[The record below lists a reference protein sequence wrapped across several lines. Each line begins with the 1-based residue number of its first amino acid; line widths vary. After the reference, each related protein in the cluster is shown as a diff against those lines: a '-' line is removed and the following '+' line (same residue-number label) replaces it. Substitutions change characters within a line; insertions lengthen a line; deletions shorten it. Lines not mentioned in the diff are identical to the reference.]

1 MVSVIDFDD
10 EERFQVRV
18 AWLYHVE
25 GMTQG
30 AIADHLRVT
39 RLKVN
44 RALRDAMRS
53 GVVRVTIHSRYAPC
67 ADLEAK
73 VKARF
78 GLQDAAIAPQPSD
91 DANVQPIVGFELGR
105 YLAELLQDR
114 TIKLFG
120 IAWGNTLNFA
130 ARAIPPGKREDL
142 EIVSVMGGLPK
153 GSDVNSFEITTRL
166 ADLCGAK
173 RTYLT
178 APLYASTEQSRDTI
192 MVQEVFQEVLTK
204 IRQAD
209 AIAMGLGDMSKRSL
223 LIRDGLPKDVE
234 VADLVAAGAVGDML
248 GYFIDESGKLIDHSI
263 NRRVIG
269 IDPFELRSMPNAILA
284 AGGQHKVKVISAAL
298 QTGIFDVFVSDQRTA
313 ESVLNFVDQNQRPPP
328 SRR

>member
-1 MVSVIDFDD
+1 MTSVTDFDP

-25 GMTQG
+25 GLTQG
-30 AIADHLRVT
+30 AIADYLRVT
-39 RLKVN
+39 RLRVN
-44 RALRDAMRS
+44 RALRDAMRN

-67 ADLEAK
+67 MDLEAE
-73 VKARF
+73 VKDRF
-78 GLQDAAIAPQPSD
+78 GLKDVAIAPQPSD

-105 YLAELLQDR
+105 YLSELLQDGR
-114 TIKLFG
+114 LKSFG

-130 ARAIPPGKREDL
+130 TQAITPLKREDL

-166 ADLCGAK
+166 AELCAAK

-204 IRQAD
+204 IRRAD
-209 AIAMGLGDMSKRSL
+209 AIAMGAGDMSKRSL
-223 LIRDGLPKDVE
+223 LIRDGLPKDVQ
-234 VADLVAAGAVGDML
+234 VRDLVAAGAVGDML
-248 GYFIDESGKLIDHSI
+248 GYFIDEAGRLIDHPI

-269 IDPFELRSMPNAILA
+269 IDPLELRSIPNVILA
-284 AGGQHKVKVISAAL
+284 AGGQHKVKVIAAAL
-298 QTGIFDVFVSDQRTA
+298 KTGLFDVLVSDQRTA
-313 ESVLNFVDQNQRPPP
+313 ESILTFVGDR
-328 SRR
+328 